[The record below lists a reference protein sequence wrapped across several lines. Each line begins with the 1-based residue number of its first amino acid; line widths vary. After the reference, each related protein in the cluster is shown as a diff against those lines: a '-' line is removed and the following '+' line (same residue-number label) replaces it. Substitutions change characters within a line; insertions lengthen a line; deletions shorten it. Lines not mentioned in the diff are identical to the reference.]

1 MAKLLLVRHGETDRN
16 SSQRYWGKTDV
27 ALGAAGLRQAERVRD
42 RLAAEKIDYIYS
54 SKMQRAMVT
63 AQTIA
68 SIHHLPVEA
77 CPEINEVDFGDMEGL
92 NFSEIHSRF
101 PEVSRMWIER
111 SPDLAYP
118 HGESLAQLE
127 TRVAEFRKRLAK
139 HAAGE
144 TVLIVAHAGILR
156 SLICQLLELELCH
169 RWNFRVELASLS
181 IVETF
186 PEISI
191 LALFNDTSHLMDNG
205 R

>member
-1 MAKLLLVRHGETDRN
+1 VAKLLLVRHGETDRN

-27 ALGAAGLRQAERVRD
+27 ALGAAGLRQAAQLRD
-42 RLAAEKIDYIYS
+42 RLATEKIHRVYAS
-54 SKMQRAMVT
+54 NMQRALVT

-68 SIHHLPVEA
+68 SRHHLSVEG

-92 NFSEIHSRF
+92 NFAEIDSRF
-101 PEVSRMWIER
+101 PQVARMWIER
-111 SPDLAYP
+111 SPELAYP

-127 TRVAEFRKRLAK
+127 TRVAGFRKRLEK
-139 HAAGE
+139 HAGGE

-186 PEISI
+186 PDIAV
-191 LALFNDTSHLMDNG
+191 LTLFNDTSHLIDG
-205 R
+205 CR